1 MKYVYVILVFL
12 LCGCSRSFRSD
23 SESCKV
29 SVDVDFSVVEEC
41 LSLADI
47 VSAKQIIPL
56 SLPKGEVIGRPGSG
70 LYIRQL
76 PVRLR
81 PASAGYLPFYERRYF
96 S

>member
-1 MKYVYVILVFL
+1 MRVNKMKYVYVILVFL

-56 SLPKGEVIGRPGSG
+56 SLPKGEVIGRPVQDRKST
-70 LYIRQL
+70 
-76 PVRLR
+76 RLN
-81 PASAGYLPFYERRYF
+81 S
-96 S
+96 SH